1 MTVGGTTQ
9 DNPKMTHNLKDNHKI
24 KVDRHKMVKPISQDS
39 SEPGEFESY
48 SLRFVNSALPYKPT
62 SVVGLVEN
70 CQIDLEELD
79 DEEEN
84 RKNMSKGLLLCVCYA
99 ASIGGIATLTGTGPN
114 LVLVGQMSQ

>member
-1 MTVGGTTQ
+1 M
-9 DNPKMTHNLKDNHKI
+9 
-24 KVDRHKMVKPISQDS
+24 
-39 SEPGEFESY
+39 
-48 SLRFVNSALPYKPT
+48 A
-62 SVVGLVEN
+62 VVGLVEN

-79 DEEEN
+79 DDEEN

>member
-1 MTVGGTTQ
+1 M
-9 DNPKMTHNLKDNHKI
+9 I
-24 KVDRHKMVKPISQDS
+24 KPTSQDS
-39 SEPGEFESY
+39 SEPGEFEFSH
-48 SLRFVNSALPYKPT
+48 SLGNRHSLSFVNSAHPYKPT
-62 SVVGLVEN
+62 SVVGLVES